1 MRGAWIHKVFLQK
14 LEVRIKHL
22 KVSSVAQVFETRR
35 LAGISCSSVC
45 KQEDW
50 LGSVGQV
57 FVNKKITFTYIVD
70 DMLKLSDQSCSRTAK
85 DQLYKGV
92 FRTVSKNKSV
102 THVFTIF
109 LICELLTFLEIFEI
123 YFVQPCRP
131 KGGSP

>member
-1 MRGAWIHKVFLQK
+1 MG
-14 LEVRIKHL
+14 
-22 KVSSVAQVFETRR
+22 SVAQVFETRR

-70 DMLKLSDQSCSRTAK
+70 DTLKLLDQSCSRTAK

-92 FRTVSKNKSV
+92 FRTV
-102 THVFTIF
+102 
-109 LICELLTFLEIFEI
+109 FENRSQE
-123 YFVQPCRP
+123 FCDWQASHEEFRTVQ
-131 KGGSP
+131 GTA